1 MPFASRAQQK
11 WAHSATG
18 LRALGGA
25 AKVKEWDDATPDF
38 NALPERAGEG
48 DDPVK
53 REDKSLARSGAL
65 LSSMK
70 RRKQNG

>member
-1 MPFASRAQQK
+1 MNSPA
-11 WAHSATG
+11 G
-18 LRALGGA
+18 VRALGGKD
-25 AKVKEWDDATPDF
+25 KVAEWNNATPDF

-65 LSSMK
+65 LKAFKK
-70 RRKQNG
+70 RGGNG